1 MLLTQR
7 IGRDKAGS
15 LFDRLQH
22 IENEKSLDWLNV

>member
-1 MLLTQR
+1 MLLAKR
-7 IGRDKAGS
+7 IGRDKAEP